1 MFSESTRELANA
13 RPSVPPMRT
22 APPNNRSGT
31 KESAA
36 LAAIDS
42 STAPAIFTA
51 PASSSSERI
60 HFQASP
66 KISSGNKNA
75 DAPNNCKQR
84 SDRYA
89 PG

>member
-1 MFSESTRELANA
+1 MRT
-13 RPSVPPMRT
+13 VPPNSRKGM
-22 APPNNRSGT
+22 

-36 LAAIDS
+36 LAASDS

-51 PASSSSERI
+51 PACISSERI

-84 SDRYA
+84 SER
-89 PG
+89 